1 MQKLADGSYKVKIFE
16 IQFKLSPSNTNYRSL
31 PVGFLDDILG
41 HEVIDKSN
49 SNCQINVVNDLTKS
63 YWPSGATCPG
73 QTSCQD
79 WTDLKQTSYFEF
91 IPGGLF
97 IQNGPDVETFE
108 PYFEPGFNTS
118 FCPGDDVVLT
128 ADINLP
134 SGSQRGAYHYVFG
147 DENLATFVDMA
158 GTNNSYTHSTG
169 SLSGVKMEFTDGSS
183 ATTDNAKVKLR
194 ITIPSA
200 TFKALNISKFKL
212 AVYDQA
218 KTASA
223 AKELS
228 SRTAEPKVANL
239 PPLYLHVS
247 NSKTNSL
254 GMLENYDRTKASG
267 ANAYDTVTGMLKNA
281 QLYIRYNC
289 TYGASHP
296 AWTNSCYYTSTADG
310 RSMQNN
316 GVSLFKIVNNVPT
329 NTGATTSQIRADL
342 QLDGSEGAYPYFAT
356 FKWDNGCVTTSDT
369 VVIKPMLP
377 LDAPT
382 IFLSIAGCSATD
394 VASFDLHAD
403 APDGTTPTDWQWV
416 IRHEQCIAANGN
428 SANGKSCL
436 DYGEDPLQAPANRG
450 DGTHVLFSGGIIM
463 KSGETRSYSP
473 NASYPDMKYTPMI
486 GPLTYTGGPTRS
498 TFILG
503 ASTGFKKGIAN
514 AWMPNPDAALPA
526 AAGSCMGSGSATDAA
541 KNEYRKGTKKWIYV
555 RYQIADGRWSDW
567 ASIPTPASDD
577 EANKKP
583 FGERYANYKISISRD
598 QNKWNPGTAFG
609 LPGITSCDTV
619 IEAGQPVQLY
629 FVSNLGVAGTTHVKT
644 ALANN
649 LAWEKSE
656 DGGTT
661 WTAFSQTSTN
671 DTLGKETPYFVC
683 NLVYN
688 GVTMAPEYNHIT
700 GPLVTPTQ
708 TTLYRIRYMS
718 QCDPTAA
725 SNFSPVLKVEIEV
738 NMDKGEIIGEVD
750 EDGTK
755 KIYYKELT
763 TCEDSA
769 VLYIQN
775 YEAGASL
782 LWEKYN
788 TTTNAWETTS
798 ETSARYLFK
807 PSTIA
812 EMTTPN
818 DYMNGVTARFRVKV
832 SKNGAYV
839 YTEEFVAKKNYAM
852 KPSLAFFS
860 GDTLYTSG
868 VCDGSTILAR
878 VQFPKNWVIT
888 GEYGFRFKVS
898 SASAFVD
905 FSGMTQGTASGTAPY
920 NIPYT
925 MTAYSVQDEAQLYF
939 YNERGNCKAYSD
951 TIQIKVVKKPT
962 AGAITP
968 TSFCPEEPTTF
979 TYSGTDNN
987 CFTWSYYDNSITGMR
1002 TVAKDTSAPSITMTI
1017 AESAMYNNAVAIRVE
1032 PKNRRIAAK
1041 LTGVGYDTTVCAI
1054 NPVNQSITKSGNCDF
1069 QVVPKPTT
1077 FCETDLQDVKLA
1089 ISKQLGAG
1097 DIMLLCKVGTGANQ
1111 LVDAQYYQLD
1121 ARRDTIT
1128 VFAAF
1133 FKDKVTVNGANV
1145 AVTFAVR
1152 FTPQGGSALNPVTAN
1167 PSVTVKP
1174 TPKITNAIIAMNPA
1188 EVCVDEQIVIASG
1201 ATPSAGSTATYTWL
1215 WTTDSSNHASYNKV
1229 AASDAG
1235 TPSGMTGKAITLTTS
1250 KDNYA
1255 TLNGRFYG
1263 LAVEATNN
1271 GCTAYDTTPF
1281 IQPVINP
1288 LPDTGKFV
1296 KSFAAGDIS
1305 VTTPSTTKTVTLYSC
1320 TGTSVT
1326 LKAVTD
1332 ETLKNGTLKH
1342 TDYTYEWTLN
1352 GAAVTAATGTVTS
1365 TPNTGSQCVI
1375 PVSAATAGTKVY
1387 KLKITASALKKN
1399 GTDYGCPRSV
1409 ELTFNVIYS
1418 ACDPDKLTDGT
1429 STAYGKTKAYMVCE
1443 EDLTWQKV
1451 KVVPS
1456 NVPASS
1462 PAPVTSVK
1470 LYHATV
1476 KTGPYTEL
1484 TFNDGAATDYMFNP
1498 KAASAPAAVKTTGSH
1513 YYYAKVERT
1522 GFSPTYTDTAEYVIG
1537 NMPSITNAAGAGV
1550 YLTADNSVI
1559 NTATTTT
1566 LAVCAGTP
1574 VYMKVRGLPDS
1585 DPNGTVADASVGYKW
1600 FQSTTAI
1607 TSPVSPEPA
1616 SGSLTG
1622 NTDTYSIMGAGRAN
1636 AADAGYYYVYR
1647 HYNRDTKTQNTTP
1660 EAKQTCKGHF
1670 AAPNVAQLTVNA
1682 MPAKPSAMQS
1692 DTKNVCDGEQ
1702 ITFKGKVTAP
1712 ASPEANT
1719 TYTYRWYRHDGSG
1732 HTDLN
1737 VTGTL
1742 NGQMETADLTVTADA
1757 AGATTVKTYTYKLFV
1772 KAETTAGCV
1781 DSTSSPYLSGITVN
1795 ITPRAK
1801 FTAPTVP
1808 DSVKVCEKS
1817 AASLS
1822 FTAPTVGSNYKL
1834 TYQWYKCAS
1843 ATGAQA
1849 PATDTKISGATGTT
1863 YNIGSATV
1871 ADHDAYYYAG
1881 ITATPTSGTTTC
1893 DTTVYT
1899 KSVKLQVWANPVFGT
1914 SHSVTTAGVAG
1925 SYAATICTNDETT
1938 IVFMP
1943 GTAAGYA
1950 INPNT
1955 GNSNT
1960 DGYTWTSTFKGAD
1973 KVCGSASADY
1983 RTYTISNQYTK
1994 EAGEVVVSLR
2004 LRYKS
2009 VPGGCD
2015 GDTTL
2020 KFTVT
2025 ISACSGDLLVNGR
2038 NNEPADKT
2046 HPLTVCVNEPEN
2058 TWPTLKVNCQNMAS
2072 KEVTKIEIWHATAK
2086 DGTYTKVATQNVTGG
2101 LLTPTYEFDITT
2113 ANASYGLKATGSHY
2127 YYAAVTRNDG
2137 TGKDKYT
2144 DTVEY
2149 VVGAMPEP
2157 SVVNGASIMVS
2168 TEATQA
2174 AALAA
2179 NATNTLTLCAGPQTY
2194 LYLKNMPTLPE
2205 GTTHTKYEWYKGT
2218 SASVPAVPPT
2228 SGVTAVGGDAD
2239 NVSLGATTATVT
2251 TTDYYYSYH
2260 RYSRNTV
2267 INSTSANKACD
2278 TVYPIAQAGVRIV
2291 NPMPSKPTSIS
2302 LADFKVCAGET
2313 FDLTPTVT
2321 PAAPAT
2327 TTPTTTWGYR
2337 WFKDGLDN
2345 TNIVYPTDKSQMAT
2359 SASWTGIS
2367 AVNGTTNNV
2376 VNSYKLKVY
2385 ATNGLCNDTVKF
2397 DGVTVTVN
2405 PKPAATKPALKAYT
2419 GTGYT
2424 TESTDGKVCED
2435 ATIQIKTTANINYT
2449 SGGIDGAPVWFKL
2462 KAGETCSDLSLA
2474 KGTAVSGG
2482 NYAAGGTAAAPT
2494 LTITA
2499 NDNSVSGT
2507 YYLMLPIKRDD
2518 CKDTVYS
2525 SACVDI
2531 EFVPQPEVTIKSSSA
2546 LTFNLCAEAGKSATM
2561 SVTLD
2566 DATMSEITAG
2576 TSEVTYQW
2584 YKGSAKIDGATAAS
2598 YTETLG
2604 ANPATGTTTYYV
2616 EIKKKT
2622 KGTVCETT
2630 LLSKDATADG
2640 GLGATFSIKVQD
2652 CDKDKVEDG
2661 RDNEEYTKVKPFM
2674 VCDGDPA
2681 AAWPIVK
2688 IDAQDM
2694 AGDNITSIV
2703 LKYRYGTSGEFV
2715 NATSSTPNATTAT
2728 LTFNPTSQTIT
2739 GQDVKKA
2746 GSHYYFALVTRAD
2759 GSVKSTDTVEYMI
2772 GKRPELGVVNG
2783 TLPNDASVV
2792 VSLEDHAAGAVT
2804 GEKDSLVICP
2814 KGNPD
2819 TWLYLLN
2826 EPSGTTLT
2834 GENTTRTAYAWYKG
2848 TATTN
2853 VNVPVTPAGT
2863 KIGGNDGKVAL
2874 GPASNDGTAPTVDYY
2889 YAYISYSRK
2898 NTAVSNVA
2906 FTKTCDTTYRVGKAG
2921 VRIVNPMPDLPTTI
2935 SCSVLPLCDG
2945 ATFNLQPTLSPATS
2959 ANGATWTYR
2968 WYKMA
2973 SATADRPDAN
2983 IFYPADKTK
2992 EGSSKDTTGI
3002 VAELSAA
3009 NKTSGTTEY
3018 YYLTVYS
3025 ANAYCRDTFAFTNQI
3040 PVQIKA
3046 LPYVTNQPVIKMQ
3059 KGTEVT
3065 TDGRVCAGDQ
3075 IKLVVNTA
3083 DLGNTSGTLSYEWY
3097 KLRAGA
3103 AYPADRDPSK
3113 DVRVTNNTTAA
3124 IAGATTATLTI
3135 TANDSAAVS
3144 GKYYLMIPLTTTG
3157 GANACRDTAYSTAI
3171 AEVIY
3176 VARPVVKVVD
3186 TSLMTYTLCPEPG
3199 EQATLWVDL
3208 DAVTKQQVD
3217 DNLATVTYQ
3226 WYKGSAEMTG
3236 ETAATLTVTVP
3247 ATPVPGTTEYY
3258 VKITKTMKDYSCPTV
3273 LLSKDA
3279 YNAAADK
3286 NSGMGKTFK
3295 VIVKAACGQD
3305 GIILPPDQTL
3315 LTSATATAIC
3325 SAEADPGKTFQAKV
3339 ASDLADASKVSW
3351 YYAPVTAGV
3360 MGTPVAGPTCNGPIS
3375 SSTTSCTFNTKANG
3389 MTAAGE
3395 WRIWADVERTGANM
3409 RTTDTITFV
3418 VRPNPTLADEAA
3430 LGLNLF
3436 ASDGTTPIADW
3447 IVCQGTQV
3455 QLKLSTAPNDPAFNS
3470 YTDVNGETHKD
3481 TVTYAWECE
3490 NCGSGS
3496 AYRTTA
3502 KVWGPI
3508 SAALGGTPKP
3518 SASGMAG
3525 APAEASYANAMKL
3538 DQTYN
3543 RRFQRSTK
3551 PTYNITC
3558 PVMKDGVAYT
3568 KTLKDTLY
3576 ASETPKGSLAD
3587 SDSKT
3592 ASTHCTSAIDGTSK
3606 VTLVLTPNATT
3617 PQTQATQWQYAA
3629 KETPAEADWQDWAAA
3644 DATTPNSLD
3653 VALNDSRL
3661 AKPAAGEAD
3670 KKYTFRAKTKNGK
3683 CTGVTDLYTL
3693 TFMSA
3698 PEAGTITV
3706 PTDLC
3711 ATATTQ
3717 IKVDAADVKPATA
3730 TVTFNIYTDA
3740 ALTNSAV
3747 STPGTANCNG
3757 GKASWTGSVNA
3768 SAITAPTKYYV
3779 RYTVKANTPCTDVNS
3794 TVKEVTLYPTPTFS
3808 FGTNATQLC
3817 LTDDATV
3824 DLNFT
3829 TGNADEI
3836 KLYAFPETK
3845 TDAEVAAATPIKTFT
3860 AAEIAA
3866 GKVTVNG
3873 SQLFADD
3880 AKKQNSK
3887 TYFYIVAKQTALSGV
3902 AAAASCAEVKAN
3914 TSIATANPVVKPV
3927 IGWNAAATEKTIGP
3941 VETNERKDIYIKNGT
3956 NGLDTSMLS
3965 VIKKTDDT
3973 DPDWSVVKTES
3984 VKANPFS
3991 FQAYDVDEL
4000 YVWAVVKGYNGCPAE
4015 NSDTITIAVQ
4025 KSEKYTAE
4033 RIANVCSNDEIICWI
4048 KPGSGAGGIKEDSYT
4063 WQYKPHSGG
4072 SWTDVP
4078 GTATVGDLD
4087 SCKLIWANH
4096 NLAAGAYDFKMKYK
4110 SGSDKDE
4117 ETIEVAVTVYAR
4129 PTLSSTDALNLPGAT
4144 CEGTPFAVKLKDG
4157 VTATGTQNLLFCAG
4171 DPDADGAVWTSKAS
4185 TTGTLSYSA
4194 SALADSGNYRLI
4206 VYNAT
4211 AATVNVCDTIESD
4224 VRLLE
4229 VNAKPKAGTLTIAP
4243 DPQCFGKDVTVTL
4256 GGDVAGQIVDY
4267 EYHPDHS
4274 GTPTG
4279 DKPATPGAAT
4289 AKEWRSVGTPSASYP
4304 IEPGTDYVA
4313 TDGLYPASWT
4323 LKNVKYGYSI
4333 RAKVT
4338 NGVCDAVYAV
4348 KAVTI
4353 KDTVEIKTHPKN
4365 AKPMVDETT
4374 GLPTGNVAF
4383 NGTAG
4388 RANGKY
4394 LDGSSFEATT
4404 DAITYQWQMA
4414 KDGSTWEEISGVA
4427 SAATANLDLPTTFW
4441 EANSIDKDVLSKIR
4455 FRLAATDAACSQTVY
4470 SNPAKIEPQAEL
4482 KAGNVNPN
4490 NPESTVNCFY
4500 YGDTVML
4507 VHDGYN
4513 GQGTVEH
4520 HWRVGPNPSSAPSAS
4535 NVKTLDEAGC
4545 KYHYGVD
4552 NEGNEDRTTIYLVA
4566 PANPAGGLAQWWT
4579 NNYIYVFVT
4588 DDLHPVSDMFDGNG
4602 HLKATPD
4609 ETYYAYPELCFS
4621 EKPKWYM
4628 PNDTICFGETDTV
4641 FDLLA
4646 DNVTVNASNAPNIA
4660 RLQFAFKTV
4669 KDADWQPLLSFGNGN
4684 NVSTATCTAT
4694 DAEGTKEVTVT
4705 MEMDGGKPS
4714 GKLTLM
4720 AKTPNAYI
4728 DSIFDSLMVRT
4739 VVRTDYSQ
4747 KDDTTLYAVLRI
4759 DRGIRPLTATGVELR
4774 VCEGEQAQFEQ
4785 TLERFNPSIET
4796 DLKWEWK
4803 RRGTSGDAT
4812 TDTDPASGTPL
4823 SGQTKAG
4830 VPAPVKLTIANV
4842 KASDS
4847 GIWVLKVTTACG
4859 KVEEQEFTL
4868 KVDLTPEIGSLEVA
4882 DNQFCSGTQAV
4893 ELTAV
4898 VNNVN
4903 SAEITWE
4910 QYYRNA
4916 TDGVWTMIRVWDN
4929 TADRVTMT
4937 NDPIDGNEYNRKLT
4951 LKIDKAYQSD
4961 SGQYRIVVKPQTGVS
4976 ACTYDLYRE
4985 IRVIIDT
4992 TPQIEI
4998 TQPWSAGQGDP
5009 SNVKATVKNPKS
5021 ADDPECTQVAAG
5033 WYVFA
5038 PNAADDEA
5046 AISID
5051 DYLGS
5056 TGAAYSGNL
5065 AYTTPNGEG
5074 STLSLASTPLELDG
5088 LRAFYMAENCCGVS
5102 YSDTVTLSVQGD
5114 LEIDVVDGNSPVCEG
5129 ATVTLTVTANMNLS
5143 SGRIW
5148 EYRAPGGDWNAVP
5161 FGNGAFEG
5169 ATATET
5175 MPATVSTLTITN
5187 VPYKMDGYEFRFR
5200 ANYKGKDYFS
5210 KNVYALIVR
5219 PVNDLHVVVTATPN
5233 PASQTTG
5240 FNSTMLE
5247 AVVYVGGPLDETGQM
5262 PADAEV
5268 LDKDKLAR
5276 YEYSQ
5281 FDWYQ
5286 IMPGHPDGVAPYE
5299 PNDGYNSGYFQTDN
5313 GQLHDE
5319 TFKLVELS
5327 HNTHDS
5333 TSYFA
5338 VLRHSC
5344 FNLSDLP
5351 NQTSR
5356 DRYEGLHS
5364 DTTLLRIY
5372 DVLVVEWSAESW
5384 WGGPDADTLDF
5395 GTTAADLDTMLIPTD
5410 RVIGVDLD
5418 GDPDGDW
5425 DEHHMVSSVYYLRCG
5440 DNDDV
5445 SLTVELR
5452 RGVQSEEEDWV
5463 IKTRQWYYRK
5473 PLNDEWTEWS
5483 DWYAIVPD
5491 DLGGTFDDEE
5501 EGTVFNML
5509 NGRRELRLL
5518 GVSYF
5523 MNGWQFKSMAYADY
5537 IEERGGYQY
5546 ADSTPVLT
5554 LVVSEPLPSPD
5565 ELAFLPFE
5573 DEGSCEAYNYVFDVN
5588 AKHDS
5593 YHYDWEIKRP
5603 EDADYQV
5610 VDSLKNKDV
5619 FHYGPATE
5627 DEDGTMIRV
5636 TVSNYCDTLETEVAL
5651 RVMTVK
5657 ITPEEGDLCADGTLE
5672 LTAEVK
5678 NGGDN
5683 PTFEWSING
5692 QVIPGAT
5699 GQTFA
5704 WPSDLPAPDENG
5716 LYHVQVLVKAD
5727 PTLPFVN
5734 PVACA
5739 QRDVHALP
5747 SGFKAVADPTE
5758 VEMSETTMLD
5768 VEGLPE
5774 RVKNVEWS
5782 PSELVPEYRTARTET
5797 GPLENSGSQWFYAT
5811 VTDEYGCS
5819 ATDSVEVIVASSFMF
5834 DSSVTVVVVQPSL
5847 PQFDPDGNYE
5857 TPDTTLVVVSKDD
5870 TLRIIAC
5877 ENSIAFVSL
5886 CTSGGE
5892 PPLRYEW
5899 MGITPLNSEELTE
5912 YGYSGLV
5919 LPDSVFALYLDGEVT
5934 SFDVKITEKDG
5945 QGLSVYVHGFIS
5957 YYVTQHVALEAIPH
5971 MRHNRYYENQIVF
5984 FTAHPNRFSWY
5995 NFYNYNVT
6003 ANEVSG
6009 EQHDRKNL
6017 FKTDYEYDAG
6027 AERQVFVSVADKH
6040 GCRSYDSVE
6049 IQVLQLPN
6057 AMVFDDPNYPEGNL
6071 LFPEFEVEIHD
6082 SWGRLVKAM
6091 DEGLGW
6097 DGTRRGKRVE
6107 VGTYYYRV
6115 KLPTVEGYDYVKGAV
6130 TVFTKKK

>member
-1 MQKLADGSYKVKIFE
+1 M
-16 IQFKLSPSNTNYRSL
+16 
-31 PVGFLDDILG
+31 
-41 HEVIDKSN
+41 
-49 SNCQINVVNDLTKS
+49 
-63 YWPSGATCPG
+63 
-73 QTSCQD
+73 
-79 WTDLKQTSYFEF
+79 
-91 IPGGLF
+91 
-97 IQNGPDVETFE
+97 
-108 PYFEPGFNTS
+108 
-118 FCPGDDVVLT
+118 VLT

-158 GTNNSYTHSTG
+158 GTNNTYTHSTG

-228 SRTAEPKVANL
+228 AKTAEPKVANL

-247 NSKTNSL
+247 
-254 GMLENYDRTKASG
+254 DVAAAG
-267 ANAYDTVTGMLKNA
+267 A
-281 QLYIRYNC
+281 
-289 TYGASHP
+289 
-296 AWTNSCYYTSTADG
+296 
-310 RSMQNN
+310 
-316 GVSLFKIVNNVPT
+316 
-329 NTGATTSQIRADL
+329 AT
-342 QLDGSEGAYPYFAT
+342 EGAYTRIHPGSPLPDTIKGVDLNGEFYLRFTCDDPNVNKAWKSNCFMQPT
-356 FKWDNGCVTTSDT
+356 AMPEGLTVNDAQVRVYKDGSVAGSDKWVNKVKNNAKELYWGIIPWSNGCVSYTDT
-369 VVIKPMLP
+369 IVVVPTRTF
-377 LDAPT
+377 DAPSLSLQHIDCATPSTPMGFKMTAQAPAGIT
-382 IFLSIAGCSATD
+382 ID
-394 VASFDLHAD
+394 H
-403 APDGTTPTDWQWV
+403 WEWV
-416 IRHEQCIAANGN
+416 IRLEVCMVEGSTVMIGSSATPAVEDPQSPTNIASVDAWFGGGVKMESGQQRNY
-428 SANGKSCL
+428 AY
-436 DYGEDPLQAPANRG
+436 DYGQ
-450 DGTHVLFSGGIIM
+450 VLGSAYPVDYSVNYTLKVSSVAENPTGSELSLNGACNSGVFPGCSEIQNTM
-463 KSGETRSYSP
+463 WNWGVS
-473 NASYPDMKYTPMI
+473 I
-486 GPLTYTGGPTRS
+486 GS
-498 TFILG
+498 
-503 ASTGFKKGIAN
+503 
-514 AWMPNPDAALPA
+514 AWMPPYDADLAPGARAAKDVCYGSGYSSGNGSGIDAKGFAPLYWRGTYKRAYARYITTDGDKSAWANILTPEVENPNNTVKGFLSTYAYWSGDNAIDMGSDFSITWTKANPGPDFDFTPRLTDTTLETAGEPIQFYLTTNVPFVGGQMGQSWFTTVGEFLWQVSDDDGLTWNTWAITPIGTSLTGEFITFGSALQWQGKDETLSIVPAPSLRNPTKKEKYRIVYNANCNRDETDEASNYSRELTVKLASNVKEGEIVAWVDGTGIKDKYDPMCEEQVDLVLQNYEPGATLQWLERDDQSSTWRNISGATSATYTYVPPTLAQVLNTPVYASGYKHFFKVEVSVGADVVETAEYEVDKYYVVKPYQKVMNPKAITSGICMGDELVLAFDSDKGNNDLCTHTLYQATATDPNTFTATSDVANYYTGIGYFYGKTNQAINNYRYYIEYEHQGCKAQSDTLQYKVVDKPTAGTISPSEFCPGKQTTLSYNGTNLGNQFVWKYQGTGALVDIATTTSTTTTVTIPESAVPSNKVIGIMLIPSNKRTAPNVNGTGTDETVCYIGVNESA
-526 AAGSCMGSGSATDAA
+526 AASIIGHAMTVGENCNFILTPSVADFCENAIPDSLVLKMDGPQTADNATPGDGFTLKYRQYGSNAAYTTVPSTYYRVGSKAADNTYDSLIIYPIFFTATNGFTARNA
-541 KNEYRKGTKKWIYV
+541 PVEFIVTVKLNGTN
-555 RYQIADGRWSDW
+555 QPD
-567 ASIPTPASDD
+567 PTPAVVGVAAAPKFSGKSLTVS
-577 EANKKP
+577 EVCA
-583 FGERYANYKISISRD
+583 GENLVF
-598 QNKWNPGTAFG
+598 TA
-609 LPGITSCDTV
+609 GIT
-619 IEAGQPVQLY
+619 A
-629 FVSNLGVAGTTHVKT
+629 
-644 ALANN
+644 
-649 LAWEKSE
+649 
-656 DGGTT
+656 
-661 WTAFSQTSTN
+661 
-671 DTLGKETPYFVC
+671 
-683 NLVYN
+683 
-688 GVTMAPEYNHIT
+688 
-700 GPLVTPTQ
+700 
-708 TTLYRIRYMS
+708 
-718 QCDPTAA
+718 
-725 SNFSPVLKVEIEV
+725 
-738 NMDKGEIIGEVD
+738 
-750 EDGTK
+750 
-755 KIYYKELT
+755 KELT
-763 TCEDSA
+763 TN
-769 VLYIQN
+769 L
-775 YEAGASL
+775 
-782 LWEKYN
+782 
-788 TTTNAWETTS
+788 
-798 ETSARYLFK
+798 
-807 PSTIA
+807 
-812 EMTTPN
+812 TP
-818 DYMNGVTARFRVKV
+818 
-832 SKNGAYV
+832 
-839 YTEEFVAKKNYAM
+839 
-852 KPSLAFFS
+852 
-860 GDTLYTSG
+860 
-868 VCDGSTILAR
+868 
-878 VQFPKNWVIT
+878 
-888 GEYGFRFKVS
+888 
-898 SASAFVD
+898 
-905 FSGMTQGTASGTAPY
+905 
-920 NIPYT
+920 
-925 MTAYSVQDEAQLYF
+925 
-939 YNERGNCKAYSD
+939 
-951 TIQIKVVKKPT
+951 
-962 AGAITP
+962 
-968 TSFCPEEPTTF
+968 
-979 TYSGTDNN
+979 
-987 CFTWSYYDNSITGMR
+987 
-1002 TVAKDTSAPSITMTI
+1002 
-1017 AESAMYNNAVAIRVE
+1017 
-1032 PKNRRIAAK
+1032 
-1041 LTGVGYDTTVCAI
+1041 
-1054 NPVNQSITKSGNCDF
+1054 
-1069 QVVPKPTT
+1069 
-1077 FCETDLQDVKLA
+1077 
-1089 ISKQLGAG
+1089 
-1097 DIMLLCKVGTGANQ
+1097 
-1111 LVDAQYYQLD
+1111 
-1121 ARRDTIT
+1121 
-1128 VFAAF
+1128 
-1133 FKDKVTVNGANV
+1133 
-1145 AVTFAVR
+1145 
-1152 FTPQGGSALNPVTAN
+1152 
-1167 PSVTVKP
+1167 
-1174 TPKITNAIIAMNPA
+1174 
-1188 EVCVDEQIVIASG
+1188 
-1201 ATPSAGSTATYTWL
+1201 TYTWYYTGSANDTAYGPYSAVAGQTNHTVATNKL
-1215 WTTDSSNHASYNKV
+1215 TIQTDANNANN
-1229 AASDAG
+1229 
-1235 TPSGMTGKAITLTTS
+1235 T
-1250 KDNYA
+1250 

-1263 LAVEATNN
+1263 VVASATSAG

-1938 IVFMP
+1938 IVFTP

-1960 DGYTWTSTFKGAD
+1960 DGYTWTSTFKGVD

-2194 LYLKNMPTLPE
+2194 LYLKNMPTPPE

-2228 SGVTAVGGDAD
+2228 SGVTAVGGNAD

-2367 AVNGTTNNV
+2367 AVNGTTSNV

-2405 PKPAATKPALKAYT
+2405 PKPAATTPALKAYT

-2424 TESTDGKVCED
+2424 TESADGKVCED

-2462 KAGETCSDLSLA
+2462 KAGETCSDLSPA

-3059 KGTEVT
+3059 KGTDVT

-3103 AYPADRDPSK
+3103 TYPADRDPSK

-3157 GANACRDTAYSTAI
+3157 GANACRDTAYSKDI

-3208 DAVTKQQVD
+3208 DAVTKQQVT

-3375 SSTTSCTFNTKANG
+3375 STTTSCTFSTKANG
-3389 MTAAGE
+3389 MTVAGE

-3418 VRPNPTLADEAA
+3418 VRPNPTLADEAS

-3496 AYRTTA
+3496 AYRTTT

-3592 ASTHCTSAIDGTSK
+3592 ASTHCTSAIDGSSK

-3661 AKPAAGEAD
+3661 TKPAAGEAD

-3711 ATATTQ
+3711 AGATTQ

-3768 SAITAPTKYYV
+3768 AAITAPTKYYV

-3794 TVKEVTLYPTPTFS
+3794 EVKEVTLYPTPTFS
-3808 FGTNATQLC
+3808 FGPNATQLC
-3817 LTDDATV
+3817 LTDDATL

-3845 TDAEVAAATPIKTFT
+3845 NDAQVTAATPLKTFT
-3860 AAEIAA
+3860 AAEISA
-3866 GKVTVNG
+3866 GKVTVNA
-3873 SQLFADD
+3873 SDLFADD

-3927 IGWNAAATEKTIGP
+3927 IGWNAAATEKAIGP

-4185 TTGTLSYSA
+4185 TTGTLSYPA

-4256 GGDVAGQIVDY
+4256 GGDVSGQIVDY

-4520 HWRVGPNPSSAPSAS
+4520 HWRVGPNPSSVPSAS

-4566 PANPAGGLAQWWT
+4566 PANPAGGFAQWWT

-4714 GKLTLM
+4714 GKLTLT

-4803 RRGTSGDAT
+4803 RRATSGDAT

-4830 VPAPVKLTIANV
+4830 VPAPVKLAINNV

-5056 TGAAYSGNL
+5056 TGAGYSGNL
-5065 AYTTPNGEG
+5065 SYTAPNGEG

-5240 FNSTMLE
+5240 FNSTMLN

-5418 GDPDGDW
+5418 GEPDGDW

-5834 DSSVTVVVVQPSL
+5834 DSAVTVVVVQPSL

-5857 TPDTTLVVVSKDD
+5857 TPDTTLVVVSKND